1 MTRISPPP
9 VPPVTADDIK
19 RATAG
24 AARLLGALLGK
35 KGGAK

>member
-1 MTRISPPP
+1 MSRISPPP
-9 VPPVTADDIK
+9 VPPITPADIV

-35 KGGAK
+35 GGSK